1 MKQYGVDPPGA
12 SPTWILKNATRRSV
26 IDRDKQCA
34 YSELLRRS
42 KMSLPD
48 FIRLVRGETSEDP
61 RPNKALGVPDHLP
74 RWRSYK
80 YRDEWRQI
88 VTHGIR
94 PTWSSAFTSQQQ
106 PPKNHGSALRAL
118 NAVIKS
124 LRKGQDEDRYLILD
138 IELLSS
144 FDGVT
149 CSPFGAVQ
157 KGEADITDDARVIHD
172 LSCSKGSSVSDQ
184 AQEESQILVTY
195 DGAARMSTGD
205 VAGAFRNIPVAAEA
219 AGRFSGTIPELGI
232 LVVDLACPFGW
243 TDSPRQYWAAGGAIV
258 HLHKNT
264 APTWSGQPSMG
275 SDKYDGKA
283 WCDDHICIEPNIG
296 SRLMEASI
304 SLRSAMVTILGPN
317 ACNEEKFTPW
327 FTEGKAL
334 GLHWNLNLMTLSM
347 PEDKI
352 TKALQRLSDLQAAQ
366 TASKTQLN
374 KLLGSLRHVATC
386 VRSAAPFFQ
395 RIASFA
401 RTTTRYRPSLVSDDV
416 CDDLRWFTAIL
427 RVGRLNSVQLSRFVN
442 AKDPDHHIHM
452 DASDRGL
459 CALWPARKEYLQ
471 LEFDADELQQI
482 ADFNG
487 LTSDEFSINIR
498 ELMSAVFAAIVWAS
512 QWSQSGQVEQA
523 HTRFWIDNTSAVAWA
538 NRRSSRNLFAQM
550 LLRLIGF
557 LEVRY
562 NFYSSAAH
570 IPGAEN
576 VMADVGSRDTTELK
590 KTLHTLSALLRAG
603 ALADTSRVQYRRSWD
618 QWLRWCSFMDYTPWL
633 GRDTVDANAAQ
644 LGAFAVYLWRYGMN
658 RAGVGNTC
666 TTICSKL
673 CAVRWFHKNT
683 AGYDPGANAGHAI
696 LLRGIRR
703 LTDSVVKQQSVTPSL
718 LRKVFLLVD
727 VQHAREQLL
736 WGGLLLAFFFLLRR
750 SEYLFIGRKHH

>member
-1 MKQYGVDPPGA
+1 
-12 SPTWILKNATRRSV
+12 
-26 IDRDKQCA
+26 
-34 YSELLRRS
+34 
-42 KMSLPD
+42 
-48 FIRLVRGETSEDP
+48 
-61 RPNKALGVPDHLP
+61 
-74 RWRSYK
+74 
-80 YRDEWRQI
+80 
-88 VTHGIR
+88 
-94 PTWSSAFTSQQQ
+94 
-106 PPKNHGSALRAL
+106 
-118 NAVIKS
+118 
-124 LRKGQDEDRYLILD
+124 
-138 IELLSS
+138 
-144 FDGVT
+144 
-149 CSPFGAVQ
+149 
-157 KGEADITDDARVIHD
+157 
-172 LSCSKGSSVSDQ
+172 
-184 AQEESQILVTY
+184 
-195 DGAARMSTGD
+195 MSTGD

-366 TASKTQLN
+366 TASKNATKQVTG
-374 KLLGSLRHVATC
+374 KSKARGHVCAFGRTIFPADRVIC
-386 VRSAAPFFQ
+386 SNNYSVSPFF
-395 RIASFA
+395 
-401 RTTTRYRPSLVSDDV
+401 
-416 CDDLRWFTAIL
+416 
-427 RVGRLNSVQLSRFVN
+427 GLSRFVN

-683 AGYDPGANAGHAI
+683 AGYDPSANAGHAI

-727 VQHAREQLL
+727 VQHARGQLL

-750 SEYLFIGRKHH
+750 SEYLFIGRKHHRYALRLGDIVFRNEAGQHVSPRQAEVVGIRLSGAKNNQLDVKSCDFTAAQEIKYCAQLKLHVGYLEGHVHSPHSPSNRRCQQGSARELLRKRWQTLSSKLQVRWVWMLGCILPTQSVLEVLRS